1 MCKYRVYYQ
10 TQEIILMNMF
20 HCVKPNFLVLY
31 LHILFNRFRIERSRT
46 IIPTL
51 ITAIIRAVS
60 EEVVED
66 ESEKRQTPKR
76 MSNRKSSIDNLVKVR
91 SCLTKKKNERLSLN
105 SNAISRKKTINKD
118 YFYDLL
124 FTRKNLKL
132 VHIVCHDKQEH
143 LGKKCDEN
151 LMFVEQ

>member
-1 MCKYRVYYQ
+1 M
-10 TQEIILMNMF
+10 
-20 HCVKPNFLVLY
+20 
-31 LHILFNRFRIERSRT
+31 
-46 IIPTL
+46 
-51 ITAIIRAVS
+51 ITAIIRTVS

-91 SCLTKKKNERLSLN
+91 SCLTKKRKERQSLN